1 MSFYSFYAN
10 LVILYKYIDK
20 KFMSIEYVLDDMN
33 KDIVVHF
40 KNSC

>member
-1 MSFYSFYAN
+1 MSFCSFYAN

-20 KFMSIEYVLDDMN
+20 KFMSIDYVLDNMN
-33 KDIVVHF
+33 KYIVVHF